1 MAMVAQTQQLVRL
14 STGEFISTDASR
26 RRNRA
31 ALEAGN
37 RGAQLEVAGSGGA
50 GVDYDLLAAAVAR
63 AMSAVVLRPTIS
75 ATSVDRAMGSLR
87 R

>member
-37 RGAQLEVAGSGGA
+37 RGAQLEVAGKGGA
-50 GVDYDLLAAAVAR
+50 TIHVEQNFHGAGKSPAEIAAMAVQQLDWQFR
-63 AMSAVVLRPTIS
+63 K
-75 ATSVDRAMGSLR
+75 
-87 R
+87 

>member
-37 RGAQLEVAGSGGA
+37 RGAQLEVAGKGGGA
-50 GVDYDLLAAAVAR
+50 GVQVIVQPTPGQSETEIGTAAAAHLMFHL
-63 AMSAVVLRPTIS
+63 A
-75 ATSVDRAMGSLR
+75 SVS
-87 R
+87 